1 MHDALDGVELN
12 TWGDFSKGDRNSNR
26 NCRHSLMTPLR
37 RGQGFQGS

>member
-12 TWGDFSKGDRNSNR
+12 TWVDFSKGDINYFRNY
-26 NCRHSLMTPLR
+26 RHFLMTPLR